1 MTCSHTKRPIN
12 NRKPREI
19 LAFLLKPQLMEDYRQ
34 EIINLLTEY
43 YTTEKKENAIYSSTA
58 EILDEVRGVIPSEPI
73 NEHDIY
79 DIMKQ
84 LGFQVILNIS
94 MGERIFLWEMYLK
107 N

>member
-1 MTCSHTKRPIN
+1 MLSHKRFIN

-19 LAFLLKPQLMEDYRQ
+19 LAFLLKQQLMEDYRQ

>member
-1 MTCSHTKRPIN
+1 
-12 NRKPREI
+12 
-19 LAFLLKPQLMEDYRQ
+19 MEDYRQ

-43 YTTEKKENAIYSSTA
+43 YTTEKKENAIYSSTT

>member
-1 MTCSHTKRPIN
+1 MTTLTQKDQLTT
-12 NRKPREI
+12 RKPREI

>member
-1 MTCSHTKRPIN
+1 MTCSHTKEKIN
-12 NRKPREI
+12 TRKPRSL
-19 LAFLLKPQLMEDYRQ
+19 LAFLLKPQLMEDYKQ

>member
-1 MTCSHTKRPIN
+1 
-12 NRKPREI
+12 
-19 LAFLLKPQLMEDYRQ
+19 MEDYRQ

-43 YTTEKKENAIYSSTA
+43 YTTEKKEDSIYSSTA
-58 EILDEVRGVIPSEPI
+58 EILDEVRGVIPSESI

>member
-1 MTCSHTKRPIN
+1 
-12 NRKPREI
+12 
-19 LAFLLKPQLMEDYRQ
+19 MEDYRQ

-43 YTTEKKENAIYSSTA
+43 YTTEKKENVIYSSTA

>member
-1 MTCSHTKRPIN
+1 
-12 NRKPREI
+12 
-19 LAFLLKPQLMEDYRQ
+19 MEDYRQ
-34 EIINLLTEY
+34 EIINLLAEY
-43 YTTEKKENAIYSSTA
+43 YNTEKKENAIYSSTA

>member
-1 MTCSHTKRPIN
+1 MTTLTQKDQLTT
-12 NRKPREI
+12 RKPREI
-19 LAFLLKPQLMEDYRQ
+19 LAFLLNPQLMEDYKQ

-43 YTTEKKENAIYSSTA
+43 YTTEKKENVIYSSTA

>member
-1 MTCSHTKRPIN
+1 
-12 NRKPREI
+12 
-19 LAFLLKPQLMEDYRQ
+19 MEDYRQ

-43 YTTEKKENAIYSSTA
+43 YTTEKKENAIYFSTA

>member
-1 MTCSHTKRPIN
+1 
-12 NRKPREI
+12 
-19 LAFLLKPQLMEDYRQ
+19 MEDYKQ

-43 YTTEKKENAIYSSTA
+43 YTTEKKENVIYSSTA